1 MAALNVA
8 IPDELIKA
16 AVLVIVKKLNL
27 VPANDKRARKISL
40 DKFRKEYC
48 INHSKTWVRN
58 LIFDRYPETWD
69 ENGGWVINP
78 SGHEPGIRG
87 TWIRQ
92 EQAAKWLEKHD
103 REIDWNERLAK

>member
-16 AVLVIVKKLNL
+16 VVLVIVKKLNL
-27 VPANDKRARKISL
+27 VSADDKRARKISL

-92 EQAAKWLEKHD
+92 DQAAKWLEAHD

>member
-1 MAALNVA
+1 METLTLP
-8 IPDELIKA
+8 IPYDWLKA

-27 VPANDKRARKISL
+27 VPADDKRARKIGL
-40 DKFRKEYC
+40 DEFRKEYC
-48 INHSKTWVRN
+48 INHSKRWVRN
-58 LIFDRYPETWD
+58 IIFDRYPEIWD

-92 EQAAKWLEKHD
+92 EQAAKWLDAHD

>member
-1 MAALNVA
+1 MAALSVA
-8 IPDELIKA
+8 IPDDQIKA
-16 AVLVIVKKLNL
+16 AVMVTVKKLDL
-27 VPANDKRARKISL
+27 VPADDKRARKISL
-40 DKFRKEYC
+40 DEFRKEYC
-48 INHSKTWVRN
+48 INHSKVWVRN
-58 LIFDRYPETWD
+58 IIFDRYPETWD

-103 REIDWNERLAK
+103 REIDLNERLAK